1 MRILL
6 DTQCWLWTVNSPEKF
21 SVAARRQVRETQHEL
36 YLSSVSA
43 MEISI
48 KYSIGKLRL
57 HIPPSEF
64 IPVLMNF
71 ERVSLIPVDFTHA
84 IRLAD
89 LPFHHRDP
97 FDRLLIA
104 QAQVENLPVMTA
116 DPRFESYDLEVIPA

>member
-1 MRILL
+1 
-6 DTQCWLWTVNSPEKF
+6 
-21 SVAARRQVRETQHEL
+21 
-36 YLSSVSA
+36 

-48 KYSIGKLRL
+48 KYSVGKLPL

-64 IPVLMNF
+64 IPSLLGYG
-71 ERVSLIPVDFTHA
+71 RVSVLPVDIHHA
-84 IRLAD
+84 IRLAG

-116 DPRFESYDLEVIPA
+116 DLKFGDYDVDILPA